1 MSDVKKQEIAR
12 KNDQLRKTILG
23 GKVMLTCGVQNHP
36 KRDEIIRAVQGFSDF
51 NEDNDPWNEHD
62 CAVFKVEGEDFMF
75 KIDYYDADYK
85 YFQEDGHRVLTVM
98 RSEDY

>member
-12 KNDQLRKTILG
+12 KNDQLRKTFLG

-51 NEDNDPWNEHD
+51 IEDNDPWNEHD
-62 CAVFKVEGEDFMF
+62 CAVFKVVGEDFMF

-85 YFQEDGHRVLTVM
+85 YFQEDVHRVLTVM